1 MHRTFHLL
9 LWGFL
14 FLSSTSIWAQKQKTG
29 RVFTVSE
36 VPNPKPGPGYVSDP
50 DDYLSESDEK
60 VLNQIIARLE
70 TASTAQVAVVF
81 LHSIG
86 EENPKE
92 FATALFRKWGI
103 GAADKDNG
111 LLILTVADQRRTE
124 FETGYGLEGVLP
136 DVICYRVGMQE
147 LVPFFQQGQFG
158 QGLIAAT
165 NKFAYLLSNPEV
177 VEEIRSEKQESDG
190 RAFLIT
196 SLSIWGIA
204 NALFHLILLIYLY
217 VQLKSS
223 KQDIFDQYLA
233 LRRARLW
240 GFLIIFPLP
249 FILVWWYMGAKM
261 RELRYAKRFSK
272 KTGAE
277 LFLIPEKEEDP
288 YLDKGQITEEEI
300 GSVDYD
306 VWANDDPQD
315 DVLILRYARP
325 YTRYSTC
332 PACHFATYYQ
342 ARSVTLASP
351 TYSSTG
357 RRGLYYDC
365 KHCHHQEEKIEII
378 PMLTRTSSSS
388 GGSRGGGSWGGG
400 SSGGGGAGVS
410 W

>member
-1 MHRTFHLL
+1 MLQASRILL
-9 LWGFL
+9 LGFL
-14 FLSSTSIWAQKQKTG
+14 LLLSNANWAQKQKSG
-29 RVFTVSE
+29 RVFSVSQ

-50 DDYLSESDEK
+50 DDYLSQSDEA
-60 VLNQIIARLE
+60 VLNQIIRRLE
-70 TASTAQVAVVF
+70 DSTTVQVAVVF

-92 FATALFRKWGI
+92 FATALFRAWGI
-103 GAADKDNG
+103 GAKDNNNG

-136 DVICYRVGMQE
+136 DITCYRVGMQE
-147 LVPFFQQGQFG
+147 LVPFFQQGQYG
-158 QGLIAAT
+158 QGLIAAA
-165 NKFAYLLSNPEV
+165 NKFSYILNNPDV
-177 VEEIRSEKQESDG
+177 VEEVRSDQSYSDG
-190 RAFLIT
+190 EATLFT
-196 SLSIWGIA
+196 FLSIWGIA

-217 VQLKSS
+217 VQLKRS
-223 KQDIFDQYLA
+223 KQDIFDKYLA
-233 LRRARLW
+233 IRRARLW

-261 RELRYAKRFSK
+261 RQLRYAKRFSQ
-272 KTGAE
+272 KTGFE
-277 LFLIPEKEEDP
+277 LRIISENEEDV

-300 GSVDYD
+300 GSADYD
-306 VWANDDPQD
+306 VWANDDPND

-332 PACHFATYYQ
+332 PACHYATYYQ
-342 ARSVTLASP
+342 ARSVTLVSP

-357 RRGLYYDC
+357 QRGVYYDC

-378 PMLTRTSSSS
+378 PMLTRTSSSG
-388 GGSRGGGSWGGG
+388 GGSGGGGSWGGG
-400 SSGGGGAGVS
+400 RSGGGGSGVS